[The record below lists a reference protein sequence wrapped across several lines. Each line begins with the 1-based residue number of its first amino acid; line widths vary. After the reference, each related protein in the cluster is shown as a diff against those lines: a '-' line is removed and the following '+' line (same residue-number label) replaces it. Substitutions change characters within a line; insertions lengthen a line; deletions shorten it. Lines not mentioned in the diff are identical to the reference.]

1 MMGGIF
7 DDDKGNDRF
16 VYFNTKLEW
25 LRQLF
30 HEGHFCSR
38 FCIDPCG
45 VGKGVQFA
53 VQDKVVCTDDLPESL
68 VVQMKVKFHE
78 LMSFVAASFEEAY
91 FCYEK
96 HNCAMCAERDWHAN
110 IGALQ
115 LFDYIC
121 CQNPISFANVNIC
134 GIVVSDGSSAQII
147 EMFQRS
153 IHELKRLPVEV
164 REDLFR

>member
-1 MMGGIF
+1 MMSGIF

-25 LRQLF
+25 LRPLF

-45 VGKGVQFA
+45 VGMGVQFA

-78 LMSFVAASFEEAY
+78 LMSFVAASCIEAY
-91 FCYEK
+91 FCNVK
-96 HNCAMCAERDWHAN
+96 HNCEICAKRDWYPN
-110 IGALQ
+110 RDEIQ

-121 CQNPISFANVNIC
+121 CQDPISFENVGVC
-134 GIVVSDGSSAQII
+134 GIVVSDESSAQII
-147 EMFQRS
+147 KMFKGS
-153 IHELKRLPVEV
+153 IRELKRLPVEV